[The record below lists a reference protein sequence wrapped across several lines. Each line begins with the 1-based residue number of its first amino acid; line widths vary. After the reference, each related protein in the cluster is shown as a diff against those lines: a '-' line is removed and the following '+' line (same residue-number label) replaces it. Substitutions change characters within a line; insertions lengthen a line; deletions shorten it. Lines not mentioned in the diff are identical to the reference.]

1 MTIITDAVVAV
12 LAVIAV
18 IILVVAASIVTL
30 VLCDADM
37 RVGARARRRQSVLSG
52 GPSLTFLILIGAKT
66 CRLCHGGVIPCVR
79 RRGLF
84 QIELVAR

>member
-1 MTIITDAVVAV
+1 
-12 LAVIAV
+12 
-18 IILVVAASIVTL
+18 
-30 VLCDADM
+30 M

-52 GPSLTFLILIGAKT
+52 SPALAFLFLIGAKT
-66 CRLCHGGVIPCVR
+66 CRLGYGGVIPCVR